1 MRTLLALIV
10 AASMGI
16 SSVAFA
22 ADMVAPTTTPT
33 ATAPSHSAPV
43 KTVHHEKAKKSMKSD
58 SMKKTDKTAPVQKA
72 QAAPKQHKKTTH
84 SKAPTTAT
92 PAVK

>member
-1 MRTLLALIV
+1 M
-10 AASMGI
+10 
-16 SSVAFA
+16 
-22 ADMVAPTTTPT
+22 
-33 ATAPSHSAPV
+33 
-43 KTVHHEKAKKSMKSD
+43 HHEKAKKSMKSD

>member
-22 ADMVAPTTTPT
+22 TNMVAPT

-58 SMKKTDKTAPVQKA
+58 LMKKTDKTAPVQKA

-84 SKAPTTAT
+84 STAPTTAT